1 MDTVRSLGLDADGR
15 NLIHDRRNLV
25 RYINLKLA
33 ALGHELPTD
42 ASNRDFL
49 AVAHDLLANHREQS
63 RLLSGH
69 LCPADQRIQDFLD
82 RHLAGEPL
90 VGPVRLPASTFV
102 LDRHGLAR
110 ELSLP
115 VGGDD
120 LSSPALT
127 SYRIHQ
133 GILHNPR
140 NDRRTTKGVFHVAE
154 GGLPI
159 PADKLAVPRKVFGN
173 LMHHAMRPPAEHLR
187 LPFTAGTAGTTATAG
202 GGEPVELFVSLLLR
216 PLVRPEIPGIS
227 PAKTMEVRLFA
238 PGSLVSNLDFVESIF
253 GNAGDPSLPE
263 NDAALDAGE
272 WTGHTGCVILA
283 PHLVTLTKR
292 ELGLPHV
299 DQANERQRKD
309 GMCWSKPDEPYNG
322 GSPFKIACRTT
333 DGVMVTILADNYYG
347 YCKKEVKT
355 QISFSANLSGGCE
368 EEHAGGAIAFA
379 SFNLGEEFHGD
390 NNTVLGR
397 GHSFA
402 EACSRYAGKLFDLMP
417 DGHGVDRAYPD
428 VLYMPESVRIEL
440 AKSRVTW
447 THGGVERSLALRP
460 ATTFVHPSGYKV
472 RLEKHPGA
480 PTWRLVGTVAEG
492 VYCHKPCTVSGGGKS
507 EISKSINDAML
518 YGPIFISDVER
529 DLKAVAEIFE
539 HDYSTRFLPHVRPDY
554 VKRASRSV
562 LDPQR
567 SLGSLIK
574 LLTPSTTEFTPE
586 YNRWLGSIA
595 PDIRALAF
603 IIKRFY
609 RPEWGED
616 WRKHFSVDIVNGQ
629 SGHEFKYRGR
639 KLVGSYLR
647 VGQLEGSWRTF
658 KLRQDFIAAMK
669 VPAEDD
675 ISVSAVVRSDLLPGL
690 NREHCGD
697 SVKIVANCEY
707 RFFQR
712 PDDAIHRGYDK
723 QAEADMAGAGLFAS
737 NYRPLNLDDT
747 REIVED
753 AIGFSQYSEPMRA
766 RLSAALAD
774 KAPYVLS
781 SAHPRI
787 VDGKITKN
795 PRYLQVRPDLV
806 NHREKYLA
814 VVGARL
820 FRRLPMEVPV
830 VFPVHAVL
838 PGRRNN
844 PPEPEQNIREL
855 AVYGP
860 LHYQELPELFVDLI
874 ASLSGKSPSTTG
886 WGSEG
891 ALTKGPF
898 NAVRATADLNNAIVS
913 AILTGGWGFTTPA
926 GHIGP
931 QVQIDH
937 DISLLVPE
945 MWCRMTMAERDPA
958 YLMREGHLE
967 RIEDFDHGGRRVLA
981 SRLGWRVTSKF
992 VHTFL
997 GRIFD
1002 TPAVVFSEQL
1012 LRPETQD
1019 REAFAAGMELIVESQ
1034 RQAAQAYLD
1043 DGSIEE
1049 ACPPLAAILQV
1060 MARGDWQGRGLDHP
1074 ELRKL
1079 FSRDQLLASTWY
1091 RHRLQVQQG
1100 RESALW
1106 RRHVADLE
1114 AFMARPSHADE
1125 ATRLDLVARLASAK
1139 EMLATVAAPEYAARL
1154 EGTIGA
1160 DPMGQ
1165 AQVQTAARAR

>member
-1 MDTVRSLGLDADGR
+1 MDTVRCLGLDADGR
-15 NLIHDRRNLV
+15 NVIHDRRNLV

-49 AVAHDLLANHREQS
+49 AVAHDLLANHREQT
-63 RLLSGH
+63 RLLAGH

-82 RHLAGEPL
+82 RHLAGERL
-90 VGPVRLPASTFV
+90 VGPVRLPATTFV

-115 VGGDD
+115 VGGDE
-120 LSSPALT
+120 LVGSALA

-159 PADKLAVPRKVFGN
+159 PADKLAVPRHVFGN
-173 LMHHAMRPPAEHLR
+173 LLYHAMRPPAEHLR
-187 LPFTAGTAGTTATAG
+187 LPFTAGAAQ
-202 GGEPVELFVSLLLR
+202 PVELFVSLLLR
-216 PLVRPEIPGIS
+216 PLVRPEIPGVS
-227 PAKTMEVRLFA
+227 EAKTMEVRLFA

-263 NDAALDAGE
+263 NDAALDSGR
-272 WTGHTGCVILA
+272 WTGHSGCVILA
-283 PHLVTLTKR
+283 PHLTTLTKR
-292 ELGLPHV
+292 ELGLPRV
-299 DQANERQRKD
+299 DQASDGQRRD
-309 GMCWSKPDEPYNG
+309 GMCWSRPEEPYNG
-322 GSPFKIACRTT
+322 GSPFKIACRTA
-333 DGVMVTILADNYYG
+333 DGIMVTILADNYYG

-355 QISFSANLSGGCE
+355 QISFSANLAGGCE

-390 NNTVLGR
+390 NNTVLSR

-402 EACSRYAGKLFDLMP
+402 ETCARYAGTLFDVTP
-417 DGHGVDRAYPD
+417 DGYGVDRVYPD
-428 VLYMPESVRIEL
+428 VYYMPESVRIEL
-440 AKSRVTW
+440 AKSRVAW
-447 THGGVERSLALRP
+447 MHDGVERSLPLRP

-472 RLEKHPGA
+472 KLEKHPGA

-518 YGPIFISDVER
+518 YGPIFIADVER
-529 DLKAVAEIFE
+529 DLAAVARIFD
-539 HDYSTRFLPHVRPDY
+539 HDYSTRFLPHIHPDY
-554 VKRASRSV
+554 ARRPSRPV
-562 LDPQR
+562 LDPLR
-567 SLGSLIK
+567 SLGSVIK
-574 LLTPSTTEFTPE
+574 LLTPSPSEFTPE
-586 YNRWLGSIA
+586 YNAWLASIP

-609 RPEWGED
+609 RPEWGGD
-616 WRKHFSVDIVNGQ
+616 WRTHFSVDIVNGQ

-647 VGQLEGSWRTF
+647 VGRIEGSWRTF
-658 KLRQDFIAAMK
+658 KLRQDFIAALK

-675 ISVSAVVRSDLLPGL
+675 ISVSAVVRSDALPGL

-723 QAEADMAGAGLFAS
+723 QAEADMASPGLFAS
-737 NYRPLNLDDT
+737 NYQPLTLEEDRD
-747 REIVED
+747 IVED
-753 AIGFSQYSEPMRA
+753 AIGFSLFSDPMRA
-766 RLSAALAD
+766 RLSSALAD
-774 KAPYVLS
+774 RAPYVLS

-806 NHREKYLA
+806 NHREKHLA

-820 FRRLPMEVPV
+820 FRRLPMDVPV

-844 PPEPEQNIREL
+844 PPEPDQGIREL

-945 MWCRMTMAERDPA
+945 MWCRMTVAERDPD
-958 YLMREGHLE
+958 YLKREGHLE
-967 RIEDFDHGGRRVLA
+967 RLEDFDHGGRRVLA
-981 SRLGWRVTSKF
+981 SRLGWRVTAKF

-997 GRIFD
+997 GRMFD
-1002 TPAVVFSEQL
+1002 TPTVVFSPEL
-1012 LRPETQD
+1012 LRPELQD
-1019 REAFAAGMELIVESQ
+1019 REAFAAGMEQIVESQ
-1034 RQAAQAYLD
+1034 RQAAQAYID
-1043 DGSIEE
+1043 DGSIDE

-1074 ELRKL
+1074 ELRRL
-1079 FSRDQLLASTWY
+1079 FTREHLLESAWY
-1091 RHRLQVQQG
+1091 RQRLEVQQA
-1100 RESALW
+1100 RDAALW
-1106 RRHVADLE
+1106 HRHVADLE
-1114 AFMARPSHADE
+1114 ACIARASHADE
-1125 ATRLDLVARLASAK
+1125 AARLGLAARLARARD
-1139 EMLATVAAPEYAARL
+1139 MLVAVTAPGYLVRL
-1154 EGTIGA
+1154 QGTIGA

-1165 AQVQTAARAR
+1165 R

>member
-15 NLIHDRRNLV
+15 NVIHDRRNLI

-49 AVAHDLLANHREQS
+49 AVAHDLLANHREQA

-82 RHLAGEPL
+82 LHLAGERL
-90 VGPVRLPASTFV
+90 VGAVRLPAHTFV

-115 VGGDD
+115 VGGDE
-120 LSSPALT
+120 LAGPALS

-140 NDRRTTKGVFHVAE
+140 NDRRTTQGVFHVAQ

-159 PADKLAVPRKVFGN
+159 PNDKLAVPKHVFGN
-173 LMHHAMRPPAEHLR
+173 LLHHAMRPPGEDLR
-187 LPFTAGTAGTTATAG
+187 LPFAAAGAQ
-202 GGEPVELFVSLLLR
+202 PVELFVSLLLR
-216 PLVRPEIPGIS
+216 PLVRPAIPGVS
-227 PAKTMEVRLFA
+227 QAKTMEVRLFA

-253 GNAGDPSLPE
+253 GNAGDPSLPA
-263 NDAALDAGE
+263 NDAALDTGR

-283 PHLVTLTKR
+283 PHLTKLTKK

-299 DQANERQRKD
+299 DQADERQRRD
-309 GMCWSKPDEPYNG
+309 GMCWSRPDEPYNG
-322 GSPFKIACRTT
+322 GSPFKIACRTA
-333 DGVMVTILADNYYG
+333 DGIMVTILADNYYG

-355 QISFSANLSGGCE
+355 QITFSANLSGGCE

-379 SFNLGEEFHGD
+379 SFNLGEEFHGSND
-390 NNTVLGR
+390 TVLSR

-402 EACSRYAGKLFDLMP
+402 ENCERYAGTLFDVNA
-417 DGHGVDRAYPD
+417 DGYGVDRAYPD

-447 THGGVERSLALRP
+447 VHDGVERSLPLRP
-460 ATTFVHPSGYKV
+460 ANTIVHPSGYKV

-518 YGPIFISDVER
+518 YGPIFIADVER
-529 DLKAVAEIFE
+529 DLVAVARIFDY
-539 HDYSTRFLPHVRPDY
+539 DYSTRFLPHIHPDY
-554 VKRASRSV
+554 ARRPSRPV
-562 LDPQR
+562 LDPKR
-567 SLGSLIK
+567 SLGSVIK
-574 LLTPSTTEFTPE
+574 LLTPSPSEFTPE
-586 YNRWLGSIA
+586 YNAWLASIP

-616 WRKHFSVDIVNGQ
+616 WRTHFSVDIVNGQ

-647 VGQLEGSWRTF
+647 VGRLEGSWRTF

-669 VPAEDD
+669 VPTEDD
-675 ISVSAVVRSDLLPGL
+675 ISVSAVVPSDLLPGL

-723 QAEADMAGAGLFAS
+723 QAEADMANPGLFAS
-737 NYRPLNLDDT
+737 NYQALTLQDD

-753 AIGFSQYSEPMRA
+753 AIGFSLFTEPMRA
-766 RLSAALAD
+766 RLSGALAD

-806 NHREKYLA
+806 NHREKHVA
-814 VVGARL
+814 EIGARL
-820 FRRLPMEVPV
+820 FRRLRMDVPV

-844 PPEPEQNIREL
+844 PPEPEQGIREL

-874 ASLSGKSPSTTG
+874 A
-886 WGSEG
+886 
-891 ALTKGPF
+891 
-898 NAVRATADLNNAIVS
+898 
-913 AILTGGWGFTTPA
+913 
-926 GHIGP
+926 
-931 QVQIDH
+931 
-937 DISLLVPE
+937 
-945 MWCRMTMAERDPA
+945 
-958 YLMREGHLE
+958 
-967 RIEDFDHGGRRVLA
+967 
-981 SRLGWRVTSKF
+981 
-992 VHTFL
+992 
-997 GRIFD
+997 
-1002 TPAVVFSEQL
+1002 
-1012 LRPETQD
+1012 
-1019 REAFAAGMELIVESQ
+1019 
-1034 RQAAQAYLD
+1034 
-1043 DGSIEE
+1043 
-1049 ACPPLAAILQV
+1049 
-1060 MARGDWQGRGLDHP
+1060 
-1074 ELRKL
+1074 
-1079 FSRDQLLASTWY
+1079 
-1091 RHRLQVQQG
+1091 
-1100 RESALW
+1100 
-1106 RRHVADLE
+1106 
-1114 AFMARPSHADE
+1114 
-1125 ATRLDLVARLASAK
+1125 
-1139 EMLATVAAPEYAARL
+1139 
-1154 EGTIGA
+1154 
-1160 DPMGQ
+1160 
-1165 AQVQTAARAR
+1165 

>member
-1 MDTVRSLGLDADGR
+1 MDTIRCLGLDADGR
-15 NLIHDRRNLV
+15 NVIHDRRNLV

-63 RLLSGH
+63 RLLAGH
-69 LCPADQRIQDFLD
+69 LSPVDQRIQDYLD

-90 VGPVRLPASTFV
+90 IGPVRLPASTFV

-115 VGGDD
+115 VAADV
-120 LSSPALT
+120 LTSTALT

-133 GILHNPR
+133 GILHNPK

-173 LMHHAMRPPAEHLR
+173 LMHHAMRPPREHLR
-187 LPFTAGTAGTTATAG
+187 LPFTSGSV
-202 GGEPVELFVSLLLR
+202 EPVELFVSLLLR
-216 PLVRPEIPGIS
+216 PLVRPQIPGIS

-263 NDAALDAGE
+263 NDAGLDVGQ

-283 PHLVTLTKR
+283 PHLTTVAKK

-299 DQANERQRKD
+299 DQATERQRRD
-309 GMCWSKPDEPYNG
+309 GMCWSQADEPYNG
-322 GSPFKIACRTT
+322 GSPFKIACRTAE
-333 DGVMVTILADNYYG
+333 GVMVTILADNYYG

-397 GHSFA
+397 GHSFG
-402 EACSRYAGKLFDLMP
+402 EASARYAGKLFDVQP
-417 DGHGVDRAYPD
+417 DGYGVDRVYAD
-428 VLYMPESVRIEL
+428 VLYMPESMRIEL

-447 THGGVERSLALRP
+447 SHEGTERSLPLRP

-472 RLEKHPGA
+472 KLEKHPGA

-518 YGPIFISDVER
+518 YGPIFIADVDR
-529 DLKAVAEIFE
+529 DLAAVEGIFT
-539 HDYSTRFLPHVRPDY
+539 HDYSTRFLPHIHPDY
-554 VKRASRSV
+554 QRRPSRPV

-567 SLGSLIK
+567 SLGSVIK
-574 LLTPSTTEFTPE
+574 LLTPSPGEFTPE
-586 YNRWLGSIA
+586 YNAWLASIP

-658 KLRQDFIAAMK
+658 KLRQDFIAALK

-675 ISVSAVVRSDLLPGL
+675 ISVSAVVPSDLLPGL

-697 SVKIVANCEY
+697 SVKIVANCES

-737 NYRPLNLDDT
+737 NYQPLTLGEN
-747 REIVED
+747 RAIVED
-753 AIGFSQYSEPMRA
+753 AIGFSQYTEPMRA
-766 RLSAALAD
+766 RLSGALVDGAS
-774 KAPYVLS
+774 YVLS
-781 SAHPRI
+781 SSHPRI
-787 VDGKITKN
+787 VDGKVTKN

-806 NHREKYLA
+806 NHREKHIA
-814 VVGARL
+814 EVGARL
-820 FRRLPMEVPV
+820 FRRLPMDVPV

-967 RIEDFDHGGRRVLA
+967 RIADFDHRGRRVLA
-981 SRLGWRVTSKF
+981 SRLGWRITSKF

-1002 TPAVVFSEQL
+1002 TPSVVFSEQL
-1012 LRPETQD
+1012 LRPEVQD
-1019 REAFAAGMELIVESQ
+1019 RDAFAAGMELIVESQ
-1034 RQAAQAYLD
+1034 RQAAQAYFD

-1049 ACPPLAAILQV
+1049 ACPPLAAILAV
-1060 MARGDWQGRGLDHP
+1060 MARGDWLGRALDHS
-1074 ELRKL
+1074 ELRRL
-1079 FSRDQLLASTWY
+1079 FTREQLLASDWY
-1091 RHRLQVQQG
+1091 RKRLLMQQG
-1100 RESALW
+1100 REMTLW
-1106 RRHVADLE
+1106 RRHIADLE
-1114 AFMARPSHADE
+1114 RFMSRPSHTDE
-1125 ATRLDLVARLASAK
+1125 ATRLQLDARMAKARTMLASIS
-1139 EMLATVAAPEYAARL
+1139 AADYPDRL
-1154 EGTIGA
+1154 QGTIGA

-1165 AQVQTAARAR
+1165 G